1 MARKEVAIAYT
12 PRDAFM
18 PFHNRT
24 QRWACLVAH
33 RRAGKTVAAVN
44 DIIRAAVTCKTHN
57 PLFGYIAPYRSQ
69 AKSVAWDYL
78 KRFCKPITKAANEAE
93 LQIDLVNNARIRLFG
108 ADNADAM
115 RGLGFDGIFMD
126 EYGDFRPSVWGH
138 VIRPTLSD
146 KQGWAVFGGTPKG
159 KNQFWDIYQTAKLA
173 PKEWFL
179 LRLTA
184 TDSGILP
191 QSELDAVKAQITTDQ
206 YMQEYECSFEAAILG
221 AYYGVEMREAS
232 DQGRITAVPYDPS
245 IPTYTAWDLG
255 YRDDTAIWWYQVVR
269 NEIHIIDYYAV
280 SGAGISDIAKV
291 VLEKPYHYGKHYL
304 PHDARAK
311 TLAAQGKSV
320 IEQLAEFLGLA
331 NIGVVPDLGVQDG
344 IQAVRMTL
352 PKCWFDELKCHDGIE
367 ALRQYEREFDE
378 DKKAFRTTPKHN
390 WCFTGD
396 TKVLTRYG
404 TYQMIDLPYSGEV
417 LTSCGWKQYI
427 NPRVTRKNARLVE
440 VTFKDGLMVKCT
452 PDHAFKTEF
461 GWISAEHLTPG
472 TVIQSSLTQ
481 LPNILTVAY
490 TAFGKAI
497 NTLSAA
503 ANTCTETFGKR
514 LLASFQTD
522 AIFITKTATAQTT
535 GFQISNACLPQYI
548 FAKRLLDNQKEHSL
562 KKLALQQQNGI
573 VPTQDVYGTNAM
585 QSVLKVGQ
593 NGSVNQKNALN
604 AKTSLMRWF
613 ANRGTLKNIVHP
625 LAKLKHIAT
634 EAVKS
639 KRQLVIE
646 NVKNLNETSDVWCL
660 TVPGAEEFS
669 LQNGALVHNCSHPAD
684 AFRMMA
690 IAWRGEDSKKIV
702 AFDRPLIVGPGNTAT
717 LNDMWA
723 ANKPKR
729 RARL

>member
-1 MARKEVAIAYT
+1 MARKEIAIAYT

-18 PFHNRT
+18 PFHNRA

-44 DIIRAAVTCKTHN
+44 DIIRAAVTCKTPS

-78 KRFCKPITKAANEAE
+78 KRFCKPIAKAANEAE
-93 LQIDLVNNARIRLFG
+93 LQIDLINGARIRLFG

-280 SGAGISDIAKV
+280 SGASISDIAKV

-390 WCFTGD
+390 WCSHPCLVAGS
-396 TKVLTRYG
+396 
-404 TYQMIDLPYSGEV
+404 MI
-417 LTSCGWKQYI
+417 
-427 NPRVTRKNARLVE
+427 
-440 VTFKDGLMVKCT
+440 
-452 PDHAFKTEF
+452 
-461 GWISAEHLTPG
+461 
-472 TVIQSSLTQ
+472 
-481 LPNILTVAY
+481 
-490 TAFGKAI
+490 
-497 NTLSAA
+497 
-503 ANTCTETFGKR
+503 
-514 LLASFQTD
+514 QTD
-522 AIFITKTATAQTT
+522 C
-535 GFQISNACLPQYI
+535 G
-548 FAKRLLDNQKEHSL
+548 
-562 KKLALQQQNGI
+562 
-573 VPTQDVYGTNAM
+573 
-585 QSVLKVGQ
+585 
-593 NGSVNQKNALN
+593 
-604 AKTSLMRWF
+604 
-613 ANRGTLKNIVHP
+613 
-625 LAKLKHIAT
+625 
-634 EAVKS
+634 
-639 KRQLVIE
+639 LVAIE
-646 NVKNLNETSDVWCL
+646 NVKIGDRVFTPAGYSVVTNSGPTKNADKLIEIITPNGTLICTPEHKILTNRGFVIADELRYSDRLFSGKEWQCTLIGLFSKVLPTGFRANITGEMSGEVKAPQIYTEQFGYPSTVQFLMDAISTTLTETRSTTISPTL
-660 TVPGAEEFS
+660 FASTEANIAENIHWS
-669 LQNGALVHNCSHPAD
+669 VLRRGNYSHQIITPYSKLQNGTLLQKVFCGTANMLKKHGKIANGMKEIAINAVSFITRLILRVPSSATPIVSKRPIDCAKESPLVYDLTVQKHGCYQANGLMVSNCD

-723 ANKPKR
+723 ATKPKR